1 MFADPDPSPPVAATG
16 HHQLALIWARKGKN
30 PPLPWRPSA
39 GSVGWRTGDA
49 SCGIHVVDSDPNDMA
64 LTPYLGDGR
73 RRRRRSVM
81 AEQSGKTRFIRGND
95 RVDRLVADPLIAE
108 DVARYAAE
116 RAEVNRIYAQG
127 LADIRKAGNLT
138 QTEVA
143 KILDTDQGTVSRIEN
158 RDDLLLSTLRQYLA
172 ATGAVHAKIVVEKE
186 GVEITLDLD
195 SFASSALG

>member
-1 MFADPDPSPPVAATG
+1 MMT
-16 HHQLALIWARKGKN
+16 
-30 PPLPWRPSA
+30 
-39 GSVGWRTGDA
+39 
-49 SCGIHVVDSDPNDMA
+49 
-64 LTPYLGDGR
+64 
-73 RRRRRSVM
+73 
-81 AEQSGKTRFIRGND
+81 EQSGRTRFIRGND
-95 RVDRLVADPLIAE
+95 RIDRLVADPLIAD
-108 DVARYAAE
+108 DVTRYAAE

-195 SFASSALG
+195 SFRLVGTGVITDTSVQAQSFT